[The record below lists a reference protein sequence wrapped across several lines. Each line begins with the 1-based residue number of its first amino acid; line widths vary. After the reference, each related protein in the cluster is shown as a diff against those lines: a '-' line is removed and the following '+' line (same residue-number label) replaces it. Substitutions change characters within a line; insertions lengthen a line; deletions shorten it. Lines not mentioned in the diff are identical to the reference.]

1 MTAQRRGAVD
11 PVRSSVLTHH
21 NYGHS
26 ARQTH
31 DGSKYLQVLL
41 DIHIIIIIRRQRLKC
56 ADMGIPIHIQAH
68 SRAYPH
74 TCMHTCLGAMLLK
87 ERFVKIGFQGRF
99 ERANRG
105 STLDRNWELV
115 PGSRSLIRERALT
128 TEQGTEGWCSEYSS
142 VLRRGGLPGRSM
154 KVQTV

>member
-1 MTAQRRGAVD
+1 MPFLLLRVKSVALFPQADISAFVGPRVIFVAAQRRGAVD

-26 ARQTH
+26 ACKTH

-56 ADMGIPIHIQAH
+56 ADMGMPIHIQAH
-68 SRAYPH
+68 SRAYSH
-74 TCMHTCLGAMLLK
+74 TCMHTCLRAMLLK

-105 STLDRNWELV
+105 SKHIGQKLGV
-115 PGSRSLIRERALT
+115 
-128 TEQGTEGWCSEYSS
+128 GT
-142 VLRRGGLPGRSM
+142 R
-154 KVQTV
+154 